1 MIQHF
6 KRLVG
11 QIFYYGLGDVAT
23 KFIAVLILPI
33 FSRYLTPADYGVASI
48 LTVSTVLISGLA
60 DLGLSIGTY
69 RFYFEEKGKN
79 KLSLISTAQIV
90 STIIAILIALVVII
104 FSGSF
109 SQLFFETED
118 FSYVLTLAF
127 LSVPLSTF
135 TVSQINRLRLENK
148 AKVCAN
154 IQIIRAVTDVIFKII
169 FIISLNRGLIGLFEG
184 QLVNAAIYAVI
195 FVVYTYR
202 STGFKFSYVL
212 FRKMLR
218 FSLPFAFSPI
228 FFWVLNWAD
237 RFILGR
243 LSNMTEVG
251 LYTLGYTIGMA
262 VMLPVGAFI
271 TAWPVFY
278 MSIIKNQNAKRF
290 FSLVLTYFTLIVGFF
305 IVVIVVLSRDYFY
318 YLTPTQFHSAY
329 TIVPLIAFSYTLLGF
344 YSIMI
349 TSTYVKRKTVYIFM
363 TEILACFINIGLMF
377 LLVPIYGRWG
387 AAWATLISYA
397 SLPIIIYGFTY
408 KLFPIQYEY
417 KRLAQI
423 LIVIL
428 AILWINQYIYY
439 PSYGNLFLRLLLL
452 IVYPLVLFLTGFFK
466 KAEISFLKSK
476 FVTYSSIITKK
487 KKKVV
492 PSLENEKDY
501 YNL

>member
-154 IQIIRAVTDVIFKII
+154 IQINGSNGVKSCE
-169 FIISLNRGLIGLFEG
+169 ISGFWYNPGHENR
-184 QLVNAAIYAVI
+184 
-195 FVVYTYR
+195 
-202 STGFKFSYVL
+202 
-212 FRKMLR
+212 RKMTT
-218 FSLPFAFSPI
+218 
-228 FFWVLNWAD
+228 W
-237 RFILGR
+237 
-243 LSNMTEVG
+243 
-251 LYTLGYTIGMA
+251 
-262 VMLPVGAFI
+262 
-271 TAWPVFY
+271 
-278 MSIIKNQNAKRF
+278 
-290 FSLVLTYFTLIVGFF
+290 GF
-305 IVVIVVLSRDYFY
+305 
-318 YLTPTQFHSAY
+318 
-329 TIVPLIAFSYTLLGF
+329 
-344 YSIMI
+344 
-349 TSTYVKRKTVYIFM
+349 
-363 TEILACFINIGLMF
+363 
-377 LLVPIYGRWG
+377 
-387 AAWATLISYA
+387 
-397 SLPIIIYGFTY
+397 
-408 KLFPIQYEY
+408 
-417 KRLAQI
+417 
-423 LIVIL
+423 
-428 AILWINQYIYY
+428 
-439 PSYGNLFLRLLLL
+439 
-452 IVYPLVLFLTGFFK
+452 
-466 KAEISFLKSK
+466 
-476 FVTYSSIITKK
+476 
-487 KKKVV
+487 
-492 PSLENEKDY
+492 
-501 YNL
+501 